1 MSLHVF
7 CCRVLRN
14 PNVADTMNLDLN
26 GMNAAVAG
34 ATRGIGLAIAKQ
46 LVAENCNV
54 SICARNA
61 DGVDATVKA
70 LQSSGVK
77 VMGSA
82 LDATDR
88 TAQTNWLED
97 SAKALGGLDIFIANV
112 SALNTNADEEA
123 WRQSLEVDMM
133 ATVYGAEAAIPLLKQ
148 SKAGAMVFIASV
160 AALQTKG
167 TRPYGSAKAAVIHY
181 SKSLAREL
189 AADGIRVNAV
199 SPGNIYFE
207 DGVWGRVEKNNP
219 EFFAEMLAANPLGR
233 MGNPEEVANA
243 TVFLASP
250 AASFI
255 SGTNL
260 LVDGALTTGVQY

>member
-1 MSLHVF
+1 
-7 CCRVLRN
+7 
-14 PNVADTMNLDLN
+14 MNLELK
-26 GMNAAVAG
+26 GKNAVIAG

-46 LVAENCNV
+46 LVAEKCNV

-61 DGVDATVKA
+61 EAVDDTVKA
-70 LQSSGVK
+70 LEAGGTK
-77 VMGSA
+77 VIGTA
-82 LDATDR
+82 LDATDKS
-88 TAQTNWLED
+88 AQGAWIKA
-97 SAKALGGLDIFIANV
+97 SAETFGGLDIFIANV
-112 SALNTNADEEA
+112 SALNTNTDEEA
-123 WRQSLEVDMM
+123 WRQGFEVYMM
-133 ATVYGAEAAIPLLKQ
+133 ATVYGAEAAAPFLKD
-148 SKAGAMVFIASV
+148 SKAGAMVFIASI

-167 TRPYGSAKAAVIHY
+167 TRPYGSAKASVIHY

-189 AADGIRVNAV
+189 AGDGIRVNAV

-207 DGVWGRVEKNNP
+207 DGIWGKVEKNNP

-233 MGNPEEVANA
+233 MGSPEEVAKA